1 MQNVW
6 VELKYGVCG
15 QEIPL
20 CKLDDQY
27 LLSIFK
33 ERALS
38 KAEEFVNESRGV
50 DSVIHTQDKLELAK
64 LRVLLGMLIPPSWNP
79 M

>member
-6 VELKYGVCG
+6 VELKYGICG
-15 QEIPL
+15 QGIPL

-27 LLSIFK
+27 LLRVFK

-38 KAEEFVNESRGV
+38 RAAEFVEESGGI
-50 DSVIHTQDKLELAK
+50 DNVINTQDRMELAK
-64 LRVLLGMLIPPSWNP
+64 LTVLLGMIIPSG
-79 M
+79 